1 MQEPL
6 AAADELLEQF
16 GLTEAAGKQAKSYSG
31 GMKRRLDLAA
41 SFILAPQVMFL
52 DEPTTGQDPRNRNE
66 VWNVVRELVAGGTT
80 VLLTTHYLE
89 EADQLADQISVIDHG
104 RVIADGTP
112 EQLKSKIG
120 GSRVDVVLNDVDE
133 LPVVAGLV
141 ARVSEGEV
149 EIDGDRRRVSAPV
162 RDRVAILTELLRA
175 LEDAGIVAEDVALR
189 KPTLDEVFLELTGH
203 RAEEEVAA

>member
-1 MQEPL
+1 
-6 AAADELLEQF
+6 
-16 GLTEAAGKQAKSYSG
+16 
-31 GMKRRLDLAA
+31 
-41 SFILAPQVMFL
+41 MFL

-112 EQLKSKIG
+112 EKLKSKIG
-120 GSRVDVVLNDVDE
+120 GSRVDIVVNDVDE

-141 ARVSEGEV
+141 ERVSDGEV
-149 EIDGDRRRVSAPV
+149 EVDGDRRRVSAPV
-162 RDRVAILTELLRA
+162 RDRVATLTELLRA
-175 LEDAGIVAEDVALR
+175 LEDAGIVAKDVALR